1 MCLLIG
7 YKIIQSHQH
16 RALWLTW
23 KAQVGWQLLLSEVH
37 WKSWQRGHRPTVSA
51 GSAAPVRS
59 CRSEASSRA
68 GGATPQLHGVFSSK
82 SPFFLVFGGETD
94 VFGQLYPPTYFSN
107 KRLIWSKTL
116 MSHNNPFAVS
126 TGRFYV
132 KLYILYSPIRFAPLS
147 LNMLVVL
154 DEKNISAMSAACP
167 RYLMKCIQSCQK
179 QHADISDVGN
189 LQICCTTWEEEE
201 KQLKQQ
207 RHFQSDENAHLV
219 QLIS

>member
-1 MCLLIG
+1 
-7 YKIIQSHQH
+7 
-16 RALWLTW
+16 
-23 KAQVGWQLLLSEVH
+23 
-37 WKSWQRGHRPTVSA
+37 
-51 GSAAPVRS
+51 
-59 CRSEASSRA
+59 
-68 GGATPQLHGVFSSK
+68 
-82 SPFFLVFGGETD
+82 
-94 VFGQLYPPTYFSN
+94 
-107 KRLIWSKTL
+107 

-126 TGRFYV
+126 TGGFYV

-167 RYLMKCIQSCQK
+167 RYLMKCIQSYQK

-207 RHFQSDENAHLV
+207 GHFKSDEKCPPITHILAR
-219 QLIS
+219 